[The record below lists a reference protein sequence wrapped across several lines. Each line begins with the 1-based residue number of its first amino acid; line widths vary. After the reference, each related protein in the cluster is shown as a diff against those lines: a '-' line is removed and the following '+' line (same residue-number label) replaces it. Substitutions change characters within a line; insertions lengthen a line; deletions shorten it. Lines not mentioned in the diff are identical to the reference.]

1 MHGHPSWF
9 SDFEQEISAAS
20 ERAQRAAQARRE
32 PGTPEYD
39 AWVAAYRELCAIQ
52 MGNAGTIRAI
62 REGITHH
69 DPTAVDRAL
78 DYLEEDPY
86 YFWSG
91 YVRKRVAHTLGAHG
105 IFDAH
110 QAERARTIVIAAIDG
125 RLHPG
130 NPGVARIARAVA
142 NNALRREVRSRLHH
156 RDPSVAYRALL
167 VVVEIRHPGYT
178 PEDLARAREIVL
190 HEMSKWAYAPTLSQ
204 RAAFRLWSSTWE
216 VELRDIAAVHG
227 PDRAAVKNLLRH
239 VDYRRA
245 GKERRRAGP

>member
-1 MHGHPSWF
+1 MQSRPSWF

-20 ERAQRAAQARRE
+20 ERAQRVAQARRE

-62 REGITHH
+62 REGITQHE
-69 DPTAVDRAL
+69 PMAVDRAL
-78 DYLEEDPY
+78 DYLEADPY

-91 YVRKRVAHTLGAHG
+91 YVRSRLARTLGAHG
-105 IFDAH
+105 TFDAH
-110 QAERARTIVIAAIDG
+110 QAERARSIVIDTIDG

-130 NPGVARIARAVA
+130 NAGVARIAGAVA

-156 RDPSVAYRALL
+156 RDPSVGYRALL

-178 PEDLARAREIVL
+178 PADLTRARELVL
-190 HEMSKWAYAPTLSQ
+190 HEMSKWAYAPTPTQ
-204 RAAFRLWSSTWE
+204 RAALRLWSSAWE
-216 VELRDIAAVHG
+216 TELRDIAAVHG

-239 VDYRRA
+239 VDHRRA
-245 GKERRRAGP
+245 SQARRRAGP